1 MKSKL
6 IKLLALVIC
15 VPLIMLCGCSK
26 KSKINEVDA
35 SVYLEPTAT
44 ALTYNNTKSKDLE
57 LKDLIATEVNPLNVD
72 SFVEIKVKGNNTWIY
87 KMFIDKITFKVYT
100 NNTTDVEMT
109 IKVTITN
116 LAEES
121 DIQNPKDVEFPP
133 VSFIPEKEGSMLCT
147 VDIDKVV
154 AVAAKDCIIT
164 FDIYNS
170 TTGTVADNNGAPTD
184 FRWTIYDLSIYG
196 EHRSY

>member
-6 IKLLALVIC
+6 IKILALVLC
-15 VPLIMLCGCSK
+15 LPTTLLCGCSK
-26 KSKINEVDA
+26 KSKIKEVDA
-35 SVYLEPTAT
+35 SVYLDSKVTAVT
-44 ALTYNNTKSKDLE
+44 FDNTKKELE
-57 LKDLIATEVNPLNVD
+57 LKDIISPTLDPLNVD
-72 SFVEIKVKGNNTWIY
+72 SFVEITVKGNNSWIY

-100 NNTTDVEMT
+100 NESTEVEML
-109 IKVTITN
+109 IKVKISN
-116 LAEES
+116 LADES
-121 DIQNPKDVEFPP
+121 NIEKPEDVEFLP
-133 VSFIPEKEGSMLCT
+133 VSFVPEKEKSILCT

-170 TTGTVADNNGAPTD
+170 TTGTVADNNGQPTS

-196 EHRSY
+196 EHRTY